1 MNGPAVHKAVFLD
14 RDGTINVEKDY
25 VHKIEEFEFID
36 GAKDAVRRLNEAE
49 FKVVVLTNQSGIA
62 RGYYSRED
70 VEILHR
76 FIQQELTKEKAHID
90 AFFYCPHLPEGAM
103 AEYAVECECRKP
115 KPGMVLDAQNAL
127 GIRLEESYIIG
138 DSLSDM
144 LLATTVPLKPILVR
158 TGHGK
163 ETEARLTGEGLS
175 LHGIADD
182 LAGAVDIIIRGY

>member
-25 VHKIEEFEFID
+25 VHKIEEFEFIG